1 MNIDLLGKS
10 ESSKILIDDE
20 NILNLVP
27 EKPVTHI
34 KPEFQNQVSDQL
46 LKNNQKIYLGFIGAF
61 MLIFAVI
68 IQYMLK
74 KRPGVPNQKCNQALL

>member
-10 ESSKILIDDE
+10 ESDNILIEDE

-46 LKNNQKIYLGFIGAF
+46 LKNSQKIYFSFIGAF
-61 MLIFAVI
+61 VLIFAVI
-68 IQYMLK
+68 IQYIVK
-74 KRPGVPNQKCNQALL
+74 KRPSAPNQKCNQALL